1 MVGSA
6 ASRDLT
12 VEGNGGDAFDG
23 TKDENGFGR
32 NDVVSADG
40 LRALDVAGSGSASSV
55 LLDGSR
61 VVRGSAGVKKES
73 GEAVMSNHM
82 SRNYAY
88 MRPSMNWI
96 LSSEGSTHTDGLLP
110 EYRCEGLGLCSRE
123 CLIL

>member
-55 LLDGSR
+55 RLDGSR

-82 SRNYAY
+82 SRN
-88 MRPSMNWI
+88 
-96 LSSEGSTHTDGLLP
+96 
-110 EYRCEGLGLCSRE
+110 
-123 CLIL
+123 